1 MNIYQKYGFKHSTL
15 EKVDNFMK
23 IENIPSKLLYGEL
36 VLKPDFT
43 LVIPVYGLGKYL
55 KDTLESIRNQKK
67 SNLNIQIIISDNK
80 EYNEENPYI
89 SFLENLKLNNLAY
102 FNSLST
108 LGQYNNFNRAFMLA
122 QTKYVAMI
130 HDDDLLVDDYFQKI
144 EMLLPMLKEHEDIA
158 MIHGKIQL
166 FNEYDQISTFIN
178 IDSKFKLEPILNSGV
193 SLTGISMTGIPSCG
207 FFINKQFFIES
218 GGFNDEFFSSGDAFP
233 AGIMLLNKK
242 KVFQSTEL
250 WGYYRVANNSSLKTS
265 ICQGFIIQDYLF
277 GEEWMN
283 KGSIFRKML
292 MSFFRNYRY
301 SKNIEGKIAAFGKFN
316 SDINIKNLD
325 FRKKYK
331 KYYKYGVHH
340 ICYALMSRILFL
352 NNKIWCLMHK
362 NISKLEK

>member
-15 EKVDNFMK
+15 EKVDNFKK

-102 FNSLST
+102 FNSIAT
-108 LGQYNNFNRAFMLA
+108 LGQNNNFNRAFELA
-122 QTKYVAMI
+122 KTEYIAMV
-130 HDDDLLVDDYFQKI
+130 HDDDLLVNDYFQKV
-144 EMLLPMLKEHEDIA
+144 ENLLPFLKKNPNIS
-158 MIHGKIQL
+158 MIHEKLHFFYNTEQI
-166 FNEYDQISTFIN
+166 FSFDNNE
-178 IDSKFKLEPILNSGV
+178 SKFKLEPILNSNVSLLGV
-193 SLTGISMTGIPSCG
+193 SLTGIPSCG
-207 FFINKQFFIES
+207 FLINKKAFIES
-218 GGFNDEFFSSGDAFP
+218 GGFNDEFSSSGDAFLG
-233 AGIMLLNKK
+233 GIMMLNHKRIL
-242 KVFQSTEL
+242 QSTEL
-250 WGYYRVANNSSLKTS
+250 WGYYRVANNNSLNIS
-265 ICQGFIIQDYLF
+265 ICQGFIVQDYLF

-283 KGSIFRKML
+283 KGNIFRKII